1 MKRTPK
7 KTADGRRQLCAVIAI
22 VLVGMLLGTYV
33 LVKKSAATEDHGHG
47 HGTHAEAKSH
57 SDGEHH
63 DKKASDK
70 HDHDKGH
77 GDEEHHDKTPSKG
90 SHGAALHRR
99 QVLAGSAPRRNK
111 PAVRSCRSG

>member
-33 LVKKSAATEDHGHG
+33 LVKKSALAAEDDGHG

-57 SDGEHH
+57 SDNLLLG
-63 DKKASDK
+63 
-70 HDHDKGH
+70 
-77 GDEEHHDKTPSKG
+77 
-90 SHGAALHRR
+90 L
-99 QVLAGSAPRRNK
+99 
-111 PAVRSCRSG
+111 